1 MKSIYVILAAL
12 LVISPAVASNMTDDF
27 ETIDVNHDGVI
38 TPSEMATAQRE
49 SLDEQ
54 NNGIMKLLDKDADGV
69 ISQEE
74 YMAFYSKLASNEK
87 EMDTIRSQF
96 TKLDT
101 DASGNISAD
110 ELASFRAGSLD
121 SENKEFFEAVDVDK
135 DGQVTRKEYDNF
147 VSGLKG
153 IFDSVG
159 SDYLK

>member
-54 NNGIMKLLDKDADGV
+54 NNGIVKLLDKDADGV

-110 ELASFRAGSLD
+110 ELASFRADSLD